1 MVQNIAFT
9 KLLLFFYLNIFS
21 ILGEKKLYNKRNTA
35 FLGLFFLIFLVLAY
49 LENIFFFGVLGEILQ
64 NSFLA
69 VIMLFAHNALVV
81 SLIVLG
87 MSFYVRLV
95 FLDFFRREKHADI
108 IVTHPKT
115 FAIIFACIIV
125 FISILRGATLIT
137 GKVNLE
143 FLPLILSISLPI
155 GIVEGYG
162 IYLAI
167 KKTLSR
173 MLSIKSLGYIYGI
186 FCFASVLEVAYINLL
201 SWVVF

>member
-1 MVQNIAFT
+1 M
-9 KLLLFFYLNIFS
+9 
-21 ILGEKKLYNKRNTA
+21 LGEKKLYSKRNTA
-35 FLGLFFLIFLVLAY
+35 VLGLFFVVFLVLAY

-69 VIMLFAHNALVV
+69 VIMLFTHNALVV

-95 FLDFFRREKHADI
+95 FLDFFKREKYANI
-108 IVTHPKT
+108 IVTHPKM

-125 FISILRGATLIT
+125 FISILRGATLII
-137 GKVNLE
+137 GQVNLE
-143 FLPLILSISLPI
+143 FLPLMLSISLPI

-173 MLSIKSLGYIYGI
+173 MLSIKNLVYIYGI
-186 FCFASVLEVAYINLL
+186 FCVASVLEVAFINLL
-201 SWVVF
+201 TWVIF